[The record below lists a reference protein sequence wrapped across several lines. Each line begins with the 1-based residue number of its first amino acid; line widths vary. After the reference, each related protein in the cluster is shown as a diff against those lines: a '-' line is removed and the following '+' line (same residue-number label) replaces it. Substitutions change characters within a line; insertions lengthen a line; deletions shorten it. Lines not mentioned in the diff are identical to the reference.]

1 MSDQAK
7 LSRWVVY
14 RIASSV
20 VKIGLASLIL
30 GVVLSGLNVTP
41 EQVLSDIG
49 ITPEQ
54 VIETFRK
61 GVTWAVPHILLGSMI
76 IVPVWIVIYLFRPPR
91 G

>member
-1 MSDQAK
+1 MSDQAN

-14 RIASSV
+14 RIASLV
-20 VKIGLASLIL
+20 LKIGLASLIV

-41 EQVLSDIG
+41 EQVLTDIG

-54 VIETFRK
+54 VLEMFHR
-61 GVTWAVPHILLGSMI
+61 GVTWAVPHILLGSI
-76 IVPVWIVIYLFRPPR
+76 VIVPVWIIIYLFRPPR